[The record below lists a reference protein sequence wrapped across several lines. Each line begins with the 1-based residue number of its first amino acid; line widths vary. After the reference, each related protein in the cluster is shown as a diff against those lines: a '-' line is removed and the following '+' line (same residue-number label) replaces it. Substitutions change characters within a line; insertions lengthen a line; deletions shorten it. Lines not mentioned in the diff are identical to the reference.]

1 MNLLSILF
9 LQATPMEEVFF
20 GSGKAW
26 VVLAVGATI
35 LLGLVGWIW
44 RAQIRL
50 KELEQ
55 HIKAMNAEQMKP

>member
-1 MNLLSILF
+1 MKLLSILF
-9 LQATPMEEVFF
+9 LQATPMEAVFF

-55 HIKAMNAEQMKP
+55 RMKSMDAEQTKP

>member
-1 MNLLSILF
+1 MNFLIARL
-9 LQATPMEEVFF
+9 LQATPMEQVFF

-44 RAQIRL
+44 RAQSRL
-50 KELEQ
+50 KRLESR
-55 HIKAMNAEQMKP
+55 MKSLDSDQIQP